1 MQIDKNFSIR
11 LKNFGLYGIIWS
23 EEAYNSPITPIKE
36 DVTVKKR
43 IITIS
48 RQFGSGGHTIGKAA
62 AERMGIAFYDSEII
76 TEVARHS
83 GLSEEFIR
91 ENEEY
96 ASHSNSFLYQ
106 LAMSTAGSY
115 GYPSVYQKLYEAQT
129 KAIEEIADKEP
140 CVIVGRCADYILRN
154 RADCLHVFIH
164 ADNEHR
170 AQRILEKYGPTD
182 KSTAQRIKDK
192 DNRRRNYY
200 RFHTD
205 REWGICTNYH
215 LALDSGALG
224 EELCVELICRA
235 MDV

>member
-1 MQIDKNFSIR
+1 M
-11 LKNFGLYGIIWS
+11 
-23 EEAYNSPITPIKE
+23 
-36 DVTVKKR
+36 KKR

-48 RQFGSGGHTIGKAA
+48 RQFGSGGHSIAKAA
-62 AERMGIAFYDSEII
+62 AERMGIAFYDNQLI
-76 TEVARHS
+76 TEVARQS

-106 LAMSTAGSY
+106 LAMSTAGTY

-129 KAIEEIADKEP
+129 KVIQDIADKEP
-140 CVIVGRCADYILRN
+140 CIIVGRCADYILRD
-154 RADCLHVFIH
+154 RKDCLHVFIH

-170 AQRILEKYGPTD
+170 AKRILEKYGTTD
-182 KSTAQRIKDK
+182 KTISQRIKDK

-205 REWGICTNYH
+205 REWGVAANYN

-224 EELCVELICRA
+224 DELCVDLICKA
-235 MDV
+235 MGKDD

>member
-1 MQIDKNFSIR
+1 M
-11 LKNFGLYGIIWS
+11 
-23 EEAYNSPITPIKE
+23 
-36 DVTVKKR
+36 KKR

-48 RQFGSGGHTIGKAA
+48 RQFGSGGHSIATAA
-62 AERMGIAFYDSEII
+62 AERMGIAFYDNQLI
-76 TEVARHS
+76 TEVARQS

-106 LAMSTAGSY
+106 LAMSTAGTY

-129 KAIEEIADKEP
+129 KVIRDIADKEP
-140 CVIVGRCADYILRN
+140 CIIVGRCADYILKD

-170 AQRILEKYGPTD
+170 ATHILEKYGATD
-182 KSTAQRIKDK
+182 KTISQRIKDK

-205 REWGICTNYH
+205 REWGVAANYN
-215 LALDSGALG
+215 LALDSGVLG
-224 EELCVELICRA
+224 EELCVDLICRA
-235 MDV
+235 MEKDN

>member
-1 MQIDKNFSIR
+1 M
-11 LKNFGLYGIIWS
+11 
-23 EEAYNSPITPIKE
+23 
-36 DVTVKKR
+36 KKR

-48 RQFGSGGHTIGKAA
+48 RQFGCGGHSIAKAA
-62 AERMGIAFYDSEII
+62 AERMGIAFYDNQLI
-76 TEVARHS
+76 TEVARQS

-106 LAMSTAGSY
+106 LAMSTAGTY

-129 KAIEEIADKEP
+129 KVIQDIADKEP
-140 CVIVGRCADYILRN
+140 CIIVGRCADYILRD
-154 RADCLHVFIH
+154 REDCLHVFIH

-170 AQRILEKYGPTD
+170 AKRILEKYGTTD
-182 KSTAQRIKDK
+182 KTISQRIKDK

-205 REWGICTNYH
+205 REWGVAANYN

-224 EELCVELICRA
+224 DELCVDLICKA
-235 MDV
+235 MGKDD